1 MAPSTVFRTNN
12 NTKLCHIHKELA
24 EWAENVA
31 SQPATEPVFKNPQG
45 VKPSDYE
52 LATEIEYL
60 FTAEDDSG
68 FAGLLPF
75 VLFMVDECELPP
87 PLQIGVHDLVAVP
100 VIRSLIPISCSRH
113 PFRSF
118 HHRTRSTLVV
128 GGRAMR
134 ANHYFQ
140 LLIHL
145 FRKSIKEA
153 FVHCLLLVTT
163 RHSPLSST
171 TLSSRP
177 QAIVRKQIDIITL
190 LELRP
195 RV

>member
-1 MAPSTVFRTNN
+1 
-12 NTKLCHIHKELA
+12 
-24 EWAENVA
+24 
-31 SQPATEPVFKNPQG
+31 
-45 VKPSDYE
+45 
-52 LATEIEYL
+52 
-60 FTAEDDSG
+60 
-68 FAGLLPF
+68 
-75 VLFMVDECELPP
+75 MVDECELPP

-113 PFRSF
+113 PLRSF
-118 HHRTRSTLVV
+118 NHRTRSTLVV

-163 RHSPLSST
+163 RQSPLSST
-171 TLSSRP
+171 TLSSTVHGDP
-177 QAIVRKQIDIITL
+177 KQSSVNKLIS
-190 LELRP
+190 LRSLNCDHGCND
-195 RV
+195 RRSGGIKFNSTGRYMHCFL

>member
-1 MAPSTVFRTNN
+1 MLP
-12 NTKLCHIHKELA
+12 
-24 EWAENVA
+24 A

-100 VIRSLIPISCSRH
+100 VIRSLLPISYSRH
-113 PFRSF
+113 PLRSCN
-118 HHRTRSTLVV
+118 HRRTRSTLWWWWV
-128 GGRAMR
+128 GVPCEQIIISSSSFICFGNPLRRRSFIVYCWSPLGSHPSAAPLYPRDPKQSSVNKLISLRSLNCDHGCNDRRSGGIKFNSTGR
-134 ANHYFQ
+134 Y
-140 LLIHL
+140 
-145 FRKSIKEA
+145 
-153 FVHCLLLVTT
+153 VHCFL
-163 RHSPLSST
+163 
-171 TLSSRP
+171 
-177 QAIVRKQIDIITL
+177 
-190 LELRP
+190 
-195 RV
+195 